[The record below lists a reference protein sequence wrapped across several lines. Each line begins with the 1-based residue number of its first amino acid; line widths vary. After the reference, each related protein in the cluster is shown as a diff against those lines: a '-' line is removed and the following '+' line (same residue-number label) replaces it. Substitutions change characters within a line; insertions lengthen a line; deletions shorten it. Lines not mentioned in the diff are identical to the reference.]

1 MFELEYKDLKLM
13 IDVIIKRNNRR
24 IYLKVIKP
32 NIIRITTPINL
43 DNSKILEFISKDYKF
58 IKKHLDK
65 IDLPKSNSLH
75 LFGKEYNL
83 ILVND
88 KIDYS
93 YNDMDN
99 IYVHYKNEKHIKNI
113 VSNFYNQMLKRYIDL
128 NINKAKE
135 DLNIKYNINIH
146 YKDVKTYFGQCRPKT
161 KDVVFSS
168 RLAKYDNI
176 LILSVIYHELAHF
189 YYLNHQDGFYNL
201 LEKVFP
207 NYKFYQKKLRSIRY
221 NDYC

>member
-58 IKKHLDK
+58 IKNHLDK
-65 IDLPKSNSLH
+65 VDLPKSNSLH

>member
-32 NIIRITTPINL
+32 NIIRITTPISL

-65 IDLPKSNSLH
+65 VDLPKSNSLH

-135 DLNIKYNINIH
+135 DLNIKYNITIFRN
-146 YKDVKTYFGQCRPKT
+146 C
-161 KDVVFSS
+161 
-168 RLAKYDNI
+168 
-176 LILSVIYHELAHF
+176 
-189 YYLNHQDGFYNL
+189 YYMSTDIF
-201 LEKVFP
+201 
-207 NYKFYQKKLRSIRY
+207 I
-221 NDYC
+221 